1 MPVDHPIAWG
11 CGVIDP
17 VTAAATATKAFAM
30 VKALVEAGR
39 EAHDVMGQIG
49 QWYGAASDVLYAE
62 KKAKNPNPFKKI
74 VFSKSVEAEAVQLF
88 ALKKK
93 MEAQQREIL
102 QLINLAYGA
111 QGLEEFRSIRK
122 QVAKERQ
129 DAVYRQIE
137 MRQQIAQG
145 FLLVVLLV
153 GLIALIA
160 LILS

>member
-1 MPVDHPIAWG
+1 M
-11 CGVIDP
+11 IDP
-17 VTAAATATKAFAM
+17 ITAAATATKAYAM

-39 EAHDVMGQIG
+39 EAHDVMSQIG

-62 KKAKNPNPFKKI
+62 KKAKNPNPFKKL

-93 MEAQQREIL
+93 MQAQQREIL
-102 QLINLAYGA
+102 NLINLAYGA
-111 QGLEEFRSIRK
+111 QGLEEFRNIRK

-145 FLLVVLLV
+145 FLLVVLSG

>member
-1 MPVDHPIAWG
+1 ML
-11 CGVIDP
+11 DP
-17 VTAAATATKAFAM
+17 FTAAATATKCYAM
-30 VKALVEAGR
+30 VKGLVEAGR
-39 EAHDVMGQIG
+39 EAHDVMGQIA

-62 KKAKNPNPFKKI
+62 KKAKNPNPFKKL

-93 MEAQQREIL
+93 MQAQQREIL
-102 QLINLAYGA
+102 NLINLAYGA

-145 FLLVVLLV
+145 FLLIVLLS
-153 GLIALIA
+153 ALIA
-160 LILS
+160 IIGLILS